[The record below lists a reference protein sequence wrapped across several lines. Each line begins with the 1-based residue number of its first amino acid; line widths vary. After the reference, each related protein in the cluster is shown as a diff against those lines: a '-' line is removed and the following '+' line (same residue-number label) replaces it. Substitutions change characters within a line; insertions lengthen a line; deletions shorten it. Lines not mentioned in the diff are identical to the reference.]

1 VLAKVFPQREQL
13 GTDEALPPGALTLQD
28 DMIRNGEI
36 TFSEAKRIFR
46 NYWWILPIAVVGCGL
61 LGLLAATV
69 LPKRYTSETLVLVD
83 QPTVPTEFVKPVVTE
98 DLNHRLA
105 SMQEQILSR
114 TRLQPIIEKFGL
126 YAAQRQRIN
135 IDDLVENLR
144 SAVTVKPMDPMP
156 GTQNRSLPGFYVD
169 VTFDNPQTA
178 QQICTEITS
187 MFMQQNTRERE
198 QQAVQTTSFLSAQLE
213 EAKRKLDDQD
223 QRLASFKRQYLGSL
237 PEEEQTNLN
246 LLTGMN
252 SQLEAN
258 VQALSRAQQDKT
270 FNQSLLTQQEASA
283 AIMAPLGQ
291 SNTETPEQQLNAME
305 DQLASLQARY
315 TPEHPDV
322 VKTKNQIEEFKKRM
336 AAASKVSDKALETV
350 PKVESF
356 QVQQLRAR
364 LRQDDL
370 NIADLTK
377 RQGQIQE
384 QITQLQGRLQASP
397 VVEQQLKEI
406 TRNYQTA
413 LDFYNDLL
421 KKREQSAMATD
432 LEHQQES
439 EQFRVLDPPSLPA
452 DPSFPKRSYFAGGG
466 LGAGL
471 ALAFGIMYLI
481 ALLDKSM
488 HSERDVELCLNLPVL
503 TTVPLLEATDS
514 SKSGLLGDQAL
525 QASGAD

>member
-1 VLAKVFPQREQL
+1 
-13 GTDEALPPGALTLQD
+13 
-28 DMIRNGEI
+28 MIRNGEI
-36 TFSEAKRIFR
+36 TISEAKRIFR
-46 NYWWILPIAVVGCGL
+46 HYWWILPIAVVGCGG
-61 LGLLAATV
+61 LGLLVTTV

-83 QPTVPTEFVKPVVTE
+83 QPTVPTEFVKPVVTD

-126 YAAQRQRIN
+126 YPTARAHVPIEE
-135 IDDLVENLR
+135 LVDKLR
-144 SAVTVKPMDPMP
+144 TAVTVKPMDAMP
-156 GTQNRSLPGFYVD
+156 GTTNHSLPGFYVN

-198 QQAVQTTSFLSAQLE
+198 QQAVQTTSFLSDQLE
-213 EAKRKLDDQD
+213 EAKKKLDDQD
-223 QRLASFKRQYLGSL
+223 QKLAIFKRQYLGSL
-237 PEEEQTNLN
+237 PEEGQTNLN

-258 VQALSRAQQDKT
+258 IQALSRAQQDKT
-270 FNQSLLTQQEASA
+270 FNESLLAQQESGAT
-283 AIMAPLGQ
+283 APAPGLQ
-291 SNTETPEQQLNAME
+291 NRSETPDQQLNALE
-305 DQLASLQARY
+305 EQLSSLEARY
-315 TPEHPDV
+315 TTEHPDV
-322 VKTKNQIEEFKKRM
+322 VKLRNQIEEFKKRM
-336 AAASKVSDKALETV
+336 AAAPKAKQPGDIVV
-350 PKVESF
+350 PKSESF
-356 QVQQLRAR
+356 QIQQLRAK
-364 LRQDDL
+364 LRQDDQ

-377 RQGQIQE
+377 RQAQIQE

-413 LDFYNDLL
+413 QDFYNELL
-421 KKREQSAMATD
+421 KKRQQSAMATD

-452 DPSFPKRSYFAGGG
+452 SPSFPKKTYFAGGG
-466 LGAGL
+466 LGAGV

-488 HSERDVELCLNLPVL
+488 HTERDVEVCLNIPVL
-503 TTVPLLEATDS
+503 TTVPLLDVPAGGGETRLVGGSWQAT
-514 SKSGLLGDQAL
+514 
-525 QASGAD
+525 GAD

>member
-1 VLAKVFPQREQL
+1 
-13 GTDEALPPGALTLQD
+13 
-28 DMIRNGEI
+28 MIRNGEI
-36 TFSEAKRIFR
+36 TASEVKRILR
-46 NYWWILPIAVVGCGL
+46 NYWWILPIAIIGCGSLGFL
-61 LGLLAATV
+61 LATV

-126 YAAQRQRIN
+126 YPALRGKVHIEE
-135 IDDLVENLR
+135 LVDRLR
-144 SAVTVKPMDPMP
+144 TAVLVKPMDAMP
-156 GTQNRSLPGFYVD
+156 GTGNHSLPGFYVD

-198 QQAVQTTSFLSAQLE
+198 QQATQTTSFLSDQLE
-213 EAKRKLDDQD
+213 EAKKKLDAQD
-223 QRLASFKRQYLGSL
+223 QRLAAFKRQYLGSL
-237 PEEEQTNLN
+237 QEEGQTNLN

-258 VQALSRAQQDKT
+258 IQALSRAQQDKT
-270 FNQSLLTQQEASA
+270 FNESLLTQQESSA
-283 AIMAPLGQ
+283 TALGVGVQ
-291 SNTETPEQQLNAME
+291 SNADTPAQQLNALE
-305 DQLASLQARY
+305 DQLSSLEARY

-322 VKTKNQIEEFKKRM
+322 VKLRNQIEEFKKRM
-336 AAASKVSDKALETV
+336 ANAPKANGHEGTAL
-350 PKVESF
+350 PKVDSF
-356 QVQQLRAR
+356 QVQQLRAK

-377 RQGQIQE
+377 RQGQIQL

-406 TRNYQTA
+406 NRNYQTA
-413 LDFYNDLL
+413 QEFYNELL
-421 KKREQSAMATD
+421 KKRQQSAMATD

-439 EQFRVLDPPSLPA
+439 EQFRVLDPPSLP
-452 DPSFPKRSYFAGGG
+452 DKPSFPKRTYFAGGG

-471 ALAFGIMYLI
+471 ALALGIMYLI

-488 HSERDVELCLNLPVL
+488 HTERDAEVCLNMPVL
-503 TTVPLLEATDS
+503 TTVPLLDVTADGGKT
-514 SKSGLLGDQAL
+514 GLLGGKSWQTTG
-525 QASGAD
+525 AS

>member
-1 VLAKVFPQREQL
+1 
-13 GTDEALPPGALTLQD
+13 
-28 DMIRNGEI
+28 MIRNGEI
-36 TFSEAKRIFR
+36 TLPEAKRILR
-46 NYWWILPIAVVGCGL
+46 RYWWILPIAVIGCGG

-114 TRLQPIIEKFGL
+114 TRLQPIVDKFGL
-126 YAAQRQRIN
+126 YANERGRKSIE
-135 IDDLVENLR
+135 DLVEKLR
-144 SAVTVKPMDPMP
+144 SAVTVKPMDSMP
-156 GTQNRSLPGFYVD
+156 GTQNHSLPGFYVD
-169 VTFDNPQTA
+169 VIFDNPQTA

-198 QQAVQTTSFLSAQLE
+198 QQAVSTTSFLSQQLE
-213 EAKRKLDDQD
+213 EAKSKLDDQD
-223 QRLASFKRQYLGSL
+223 QRLAAFKRQYLGSL
-237 PEEEQTNLN
+237 PEEGQTNLN

-270 FNQSLLTQQEASA
+270 FNESLLTQQEASTVVL
-283 AIMAPLGQ
+283 APGGQ
-291 SNTETPEQQLNAME
+291 NSGETLDQQLNVLE
-305 DQLASLQARY
+305 DQLSSLQARY

-322 VKTKNQIEEFKKRM
+322 VKLRNQIEEFKRRM
-336 AAASKVSDKALETV
+336 ASV
-350 PKVESF
+350 PKANQPGEIAVPKTESF
-356 QVQQLRAR
+356 QIQQLRAK

-377 RQGQIQE
+377 RQAHIQE
-384 QITQLQGRLQASP
+384 QITQLEARLQASP

-406 TRNYQTA
+406 TRSYQTA
-413 LDFYNDLL
+413 LDFYNELL
-421 KKREQSAMATD
+421 KKRQQSAMATD

-439 EQFRVLDPPSLPA
+439 EQFRVLDPPSLP
-452 DPSFPKRSYFAGGG
+452 DKPSFPKRTYFAGGG

-471 ALAFGIMYLI
+471 ALALAIMYLI

-488 HSERDVELCLNLPVL
+488 HTERDVEVCLNMPVL
-503 TTVPLLEATDS
+503 TIVPLLDDPLSGRKA
-514 SKSGLLGDQAL
+514 GLLGGSSL
-525 QASGAD
+525 QATGAD

>member
-1 VLAKVFPQREQL
+1 
-13 GTDEALPPGALTLQD
+13 
-28 DMIRNGEI
+28 MIRNGEI
-36 TFSEAKRIFR
+36 TVSEAKRIFR
-46 NYWWILPIAVVGCGL
+46 NYWWILPIAVIGCGTLSL
-61 LGLLAATV
+61 LVATL

-126 YAAQRQRIN
+126 YPADRGRVHIEG
-135 IDDLVENLR
+135 LVEKLQT
-144 SAVTVKPMDPMP
+144 AVKVKPMDSMP
-156 GTQNRSLPGFYVD
+156 GTGNSLPGFYVD

-198 QQAVQTTSFLSAQLE
+198 QQAVQTTTFLSGQLE
-213 EAKRKLDDQD
+213 EAKKKLDDQD
-223 QRLASFKRQYLGSL
+223 QKLAAFKRQYLGSL

-252 SQLEAN
+252 AQLEAN
-258 VQALSRAQQDKT
+258 VQAISRAQQDKT
-270 FNQSLLTQQEASA
+270 FNESLLTQQENSA
-283 AIMAPLGQ
+283 TTLGAVGQ
-291 SNTETPEQQLNAME
+291 NNSDTPEQQLNALE

-322 VKTKNQIEEFKKRM
+322 VKLRNQVEEYKRRM
-336 AAASKVSDKALETV
+336 AAA
-350 PKVESF
+350 PKVNHDSVAIPKTDSY
-356 QVQQLRAR
+356 QVQQLRAK
-364 LRQDDL
+364 LRQDDQ

-377 RQGQIQE
+377 RQAQIQE

-413 LDFYNDLL
+413 QDFYNELL
-421 KKREQSAMATD
+421 KKRQQSAMATD

-439 EQFRVLDPPSLPA
+439 EQFRVLDPPSLP
-452 DPSFPKRSYFAGGG
+452 DQPSFPKRSYFGGGG
-466 LGAGL
+466 LAVGVGL
-471 ALAFGIMYLI
+471 ALAVMYLI

-488 HSERDVELCLNLPVL
+488 HTERDVEVCLNLPVL
-503 TTVPLLEATDS
+503 ATVPLLDVPTSGPQSGFLSAS
-514 SKSGLLGDQAL
+514 S
-525 QASGAD
+525 